1 MKIILSL
8 LTISAQRLIV
18 FFFALMS
25 SFGFAGEAS
34 GQQLNSYRW
43 SPYDESAELEE
54 QQGHENP
61 RMRFRLINSRLL
73 DKNVL
78 WDPFAQE
85 LIDFTAQRYEQ
96 LKPAILDQD
105 IPALQRAVKSGELTY
120 EELVKFYLYR
130 IRLFES
136 DNNFTLNA
144 LIATNPQAIAAA
156 RGKDRALAAG
166 LQISDYSLFG
176 IPVLLKDNVGS
187 DGLKTTAG
195 AQIMAANEAADA
207 FVTRRLKAN
216 GAVVLGKANLSEWA
230 YYFCDDCPLGYSAMG
245 GQTLNPYGRK
255 NFESGGSS
263 SGSAV
268 GVAVNYAPVAV
279 GSETSGSI
287 LSPASHNSTVG
298 LKPTT
303 GVLSRSGVVPISS
316 SLDTLGPIAKSVT
329 DTVILFNAMTGYDRQ
344 DLAMP
349 LRSVD
354 AQLIL
359 REETLAGKRLAY
371 IAGLDSEPLV
381 GEAIELIR
389 SAGAE
394 VLETALPDIQL
405 PDFGTFLG
413 AEMKRDLAMY
423 LTATADASVAVSNI
437 KEVIA
442 YNNAEPENRAPYG
455 QGRFDAMAEMSFSEE
470 QVREMLLAIRASG
483 QEVLGRVVSEQQ
495 LDVLLSVN
503 NLHASLAAAANFPA
517 LTIPLGLRADGE
529 PVGLTLIAQSYDEQ
543 VLVDIGLAVEKL
555 VKGRVAPA
563 AYQ

>member
-555 VKGRVAPA
+555 VKGHVAPA